1 MFSFWGAGCQ
11 DSAVNS
17 KLGYTSSLDEKS
29 CQNRPRTESTSNVLT
44 TEPDSSY
51 SIRVN
56 QIVMQFGL
64 KLAMLDQLK
73 ILIVDDE
80 EADRRTVRRLLKTLG
95 METQITEA
103 ANYEEAKEKM
113 FNNLFDC
120 VLIDYLLPDQDG
132 LTLVREIRQ
141 QGIKIPLIILTSHGD
156 EEIAVDM
163 MKAGASDYL
172 SKFRLSSSRLNQAM
186 RNALRIYKAE
196 QEAAIAKQE
205 KEHLAKQKEDFMARM
220 NHDLRTP
227 LISANHILNL
237 FQQGLYGEI
246 TPEMSRVFQVI
257 IRSNKNLLEMVNN
270 LLEVYFHENGEKKLN
285 FTKFKIIDLL
295 EEVCQELA
303 PLAGEKGLDLSLNAE
318 NTGEIFL
325 TGDRLELRRVF
336 SNLISNGIKFTQ
348 EGYVKIHLI
357 PATEEDAFV
366 TIVIEDA
373 GIGIAAEEL
382 PRIFE
387 RLYSGSRQNST
398 NGLGLYLSRSIIDA
412 HGGTVT
418 VTSELG
424 QGSRFSVRLPA

>member
-1 MFSFWGAGCQ
+1 
-11 DSAVNS
+11 
-17 KLGYTSSLDEKS
+17 
-29 CQNRPRTESTSNVLT
+29 
-44 TEPDSSY
+44 
-51 SIRVN
+51 
-56 QIVMQFGL
+56 
-64 KLAMLDQLK
+64 MLNQLK

-80 EADRRTVRRLLKTLG
+80 AADRNTVRRLLKTSG

-113 FNNLFDC
+113 SNNLFDC

-141 QGIKIPLIILTSHGD
+141 QGVKVPLIILTSHGD

-172 SKFRLSSSRLNQAM
+172 SKFRLSALRLNQAV
-186 RNALRIYKAE
+186 RNALRIYEAE

-205 KEHLAKQKEDFMARM
+205 KEHLAKQKEDFVARM
-220 NHDLRTP
+220 THDLRTP
-227 LISANHILNL
+227 LVSANHILEL
-237 FQQGLYGEI
+237 FEEGLYGEI
-246 TPEMSRVFQVI
+246 TAEMSRVIQVI
-257 IRSNKNLLEMVNN
+257 IRSNKNLLEIVNN

-285 FTKFKIIDLL
+285 FTKLKIVDLL

-303 PLAGEKGLDLSLNAE
+303 PLARDKELELSLNAE

-336 SNLISNGIKFTQ
+336 SNLISNGIKFTEQ
-348 EGYVKIHLI
+348 GYVKIHLI

-366 TIVIEDA
+366 TIVIEDT

-382 PRIFE
+382 PRIFD
-387 RLYSGSRQNST
+387 RLYSGSLESST
-398 NGLGLYLSRSIIDA
+398 SGLGLYLSRRIIDA
-412 HGGTVT
+412 HGGTIT
-418 VTSELG
+418 VTSELER
-424 QGSRFSVRLPA
+424 GSSFSVRLPKFWVKAPSF

>member
-1 MFSFWGAGCQ
+1 
-11 DSAVNS
+11 
-17 KLGYTSSLDEKS
+17 
-29 CQNRPRTESTSNVLT
+29 
-44 TEPDSSY
+44 
-51 SIRVN
+51 
-56 QIVMQFGL
+56 MQFGL

-366 TIVIEDA
+366 TIVIEYA

>member
-1 MFSFWGAGCQ
+1 
-11 DSAVNS
+11 
-17 KLGYTSSLDEKS
+17 
-29 CQNRPRTESTSNVLT
+29 
-44 TEPDSSY
+44 
-51 SIRVN
+51 
-56 QIVMQFGL
+56 MQFKV
-64 KLAMLDQLK
+64 KLAMSNQLK

-80 EADRRTVRRLLKTLG
+80 AADRNTVRRLLKTSG

-113 FNNLFDC
+113 SNNLFDC

-141 QGIKIPLIILTSHGD
+141 QGVKVPLIILTSHGD

-172 SKFRLSSSRLNQAM
+172 SKFRLSALRLNQAV
-186 RNALRIYKAE
+186 RNALRIYEAE

-205 KEHLAKQKEDFMARM
+205 KEHLAKQKEDFVARM
-220 NHDLRTP
+220 THDLRTP
-227 LISANHILNL
+227 LVSANHILEL
-237 FQQGLYGEI
+237 FEEGLYGEI
-246 TPEMSRVFQVI
+246 TAEMSRVIQVI
-257 IRSNKNLLEMVNN
+257 IRSNKNLLEIVNN

-285 FTKFKIIDLL
+285 FTKLKIVDLL

-303 PLAGEKGLDLSLNAE
+303 PLARDKELELSLNAE

-336 SNLISNGIKFTQ
+336 SNLISNGIKFTEQ
-348 EGYVKIHLI
+348 GYVKIHLI

-366 TIVIEDA
+366 TIVIEDT

-382 PRIFE
+382 PRIFD
-387 RLYSGSRQNST
+387 RLYSGSLESST
-398 NGLGLYLSRSIIDA
+398 SGLGLYLSRRIIDA
-412 HGGTVT
+412 HGGTIT
-418 VTSELG
+418 VTSELER
-424 QGSRFSVRLPA
+424 GSSFSVRLPKFWVKAPSF

>member
-1 MFSFWGAGCQ
+1 
-11 DSAVNS
+11 
-17 KLGYTSSLDEKS
+17 
-29 CQNRPRTESTSNVLT
+29 
-44 TEPDSSY
+44 
-51 SIRVN
+51 
-56 QIVMQFGL
+56 
-64 KLAMLDQLK
+64 MLDQLK

-366 TIVIEDA
+366 TIVIEYA